1 MIFNSELIF
10 CNAQLKFMFGLEVWF
25 RENPEFTSEV
35 ENEDSV
41 GVGGM
46 ILTCDQGGLAFF
58 THDRGRPGSF

>member
-1 MIFNSELIF
+1 
-10 CNAQLKFMFGLEVWF
+10 MFGLEVWF
-25 RENPEFTSEV
+25 RENPEFTPEV